1 QTTVEG
7 RVVFVGDPGDLAAR
21 REQAHELE
29 AGVMLDADMQQAQVL
44 IHQMLQAQVTV
55 VENLLLLA
63 FITAKNAVVEQADQQ
78 FGKIFQADAFL
89 LQFLFND
96 RSQHVGSRR
105 LKRKRRRG

>member
-1 QTTVEG
+1 AVEG
-7 RVVFVGDPGDLAAR
+7 RIVFIGNSRDLAAR
-21 REQAHELE
+21 WEQAHELE
-29 AGVMLDADMQQAQVL
+29 AGVMLDTDVQQPQVF
-44 IHQMLQAQVTV
+44 IHQMFKAQVAV

-63 FITAKNAVVEQADQQ
+63 FIAAENAVVEQADQQ
-78 FGKIFQADAFL
+78 FGEVFQADAFL